1 MGICMLNSGA
11 IRTAID
17 ERYKDGTSVVFLQ
30 SNGVLHYKGHFALAA
45 VVVSFYNQQ
54 VFALIFRFHNY
65 GGDPHRPTI
74 WRNL

>member
-17 ERYKDGTSVVFLQ
+17 ERYKNGTSVVFPQ
-30 SNGVLHYKGHFALAA
+30 SYGVLHYKGHFALAA
-45 VVVSFYNQQ
+45 VVLSFYN
-54 VFALIFRFHNY
+54 VLLSALISRFHNY
-65 GGDPHRPTI
+65 GGDPHRLTI